1 MNSGRSKNKLHTLR
15 KEPSSE
21 AAVPLPPKRW
31 VSRVLLPGGIILT
44 CLILLA
50 YTARDSL
57 WPATDVRVVRVL
69 SKFAAQATGSV
80 TVQAPGWVEAD
91 PFPIYV
97 SGLATGVV
105 DEVLVLEGHE
115 VKAGDVVVTLIED
128 DARLALERA
137 QADLEKRRAE
147 LSMSD
152 AALTAAQTDW
162 DNPID
167 RDQAVA
173 VNSAKLQESEAELD
187 RLSSVI
193 VMHQAKL
200 AELQDN
206 HQRLL
211 ALLPSASAELEVKQ
225 LQFRCQAQKALL
237 ESTQKQQ
244 QAVEAQIQRCQ
255 AGLKAAREHRQLRI
269 KELKTLEEAKA
280 QVEMAKAQID
290 MAEVTVAEAQLRL
303 DRMKIRAQADGVV
316 MTRLAVPGFKVMLE
330 GDMKE
335 SAHVVYLYNPQK
347 LQVRADV
354 PLADA
359 AKVGVGQKAKIIVDV
374 LPDEEFTGQV
384 SRIVH
389 EADIEK
395 NTLEVKVAIDNPSPE
410 LKPEMLARI
419 KFMGSGPE
427 DTNSSAL
434 RIFVPERLCRDRSG
448 NKAKIWLV
456 TAQSTAKLQDII
468 LGGNRQEGWVDV
480 VSGLNLGDTLI
491 ADPIDGLE
499 DGRKVRIKG
508 ESAVGF

>member
-1 MNSGRSKNKLHTLR
+1 MSSGLSKDKLHTLR

-57 WPATDVRVVRVL
+57 WPATDVRVVQVL
-69 SKFAAQATGSV
+69 SKFSAQSTASV

-97 SGLATGVV
+97 SGLATGIV
-105 DEVLVLEGHE
+105 DEVLVLEGDK
-115 VKAGDVVVTLIED
+115 VKAGDVVVILIED
-128 DARLALERA
+128 DARLALERT
-137 QADLEKRRAE
+137 QAELEKRRAE
-147 LSMSD
+147 LPLYD

-173 VNSAKLQESEAELD
+173 VNSAKLQESEAEQH
-187 RLSSVI
+187 RLSSEI

-200 AELQDN
+200 AELTDN

-225 LQFRCQAQKALL
+225 LQFRCEAQKALL

-244 QAVEAQIQRCQ
+244 QVVEAQTQRCR
-255 AGLKAAREHRQLRI
+255 ADLEAATEHRQLRT
-269 KELKTLEEAKA
+269 KELKTLQEAKA

-290 MAEVTVAEAQLRL
+290 MTEVTVAEAQLRL

-316 MTRLAVPGFKVMLE
+316 MTRLAVPGFSVMLE
-330 GDMKE
+330 SDMQE
-335 SAHVVYLYNPQK
+335 SAHVVYLYDPQK
-347 LQVRADV
+347 LQVRTDV

-359 AKVGVGQKAKIIVDV
+359 AQVGVGQKAKIIVDV
-374 LPDEEFTGQV
+374 LPDEEFTGHI

-389 EADIEK
+389 EADLEK
-395 NTLEVKVAIDNPSPE
+395 NTLEVKVAIDNPSPQ

-419 KFMGSGPE
+419 KFMGSGPQ
-427 DTNSSAL
+427 DANSSAM

-448 NKAKIWLV
+448 DKAKVWLV
-456 TAQSTAKLQDII
+456 TAQSTAKLQDIT
-468 LGGNRQEGWVDV
+468 LDGARQEGWVGV

-491 ADPIDGLE
+491 AEPIDGLE
-499 DGRKVRIKG
+499 DGRKVNVQG
-508 ESAVGF
+508 ESSVGL

>member
-1 MNSGRSKNKLHTLR
+1 MSSGRSKDKLHTLR
-15 KEPSSE
+15 REPSSE

-105 DEVLVLEGHE
+105 DEVLVLEGQE

-137 QADLEKRRAE
+137 QAELERRRAE
-147 LSMSD
+147 LPMYD

-162 DNPID
+162 ENPID

-173 VNSAKLQESEAELD
+173 VNSAKLQESEAEQD
-187 RLSSVI
+187 RLSSEI
-193 VMHQAKL
+193 VMHQARL

-206 HQRLL
+206 HERLL
-211 ALLPSASAELEVKQ
+211 ALLPNASAELEVKQ
-225 LQFRCQAQKALL
+225 LQFRCEAQKALL

-255 AGLKAAREHRQLRI
+255 ADLSAAREHRRLRI
-269 KELKTLEEAKA
+269 KELKTLQETKA

-290 MAEVTVAEAQLRL
+290 LAEVTVAEAQLRL

-316 MTRLAVPGFKVMLE
+316 MTRLAVPGFSVMLE
-330 GDMKE
+330 SDMQE
-335 SAHVVYLYNPQK
+335 SAHVVYLYDPQK

-359 AKVGVGQKAKIIVDV
+359 AKVGVGQKARIVVDV
-374 LPDEEFTGQV
+374 LPDKEFTGHL

-395 NTLEVKVAIDNPSPE
+395 NTLEVKVAIDNPSPQ

-427 DTNSSAL
+427 DANSTAL

-448 NKAKIWLV
+448 DKAKIWLV
-456 TAQSTAKLQDII
+456 TAQSTAKLQDIT
-468 LGGNRQEGWVDV
+468 LGSNRQEGWVDV

-508 ESAVGF
+508 ESPVGF

>member
-1 MNSGRSKNKLHTLR
+1 MSNGLSKDKLHTLR
-15 KEPSSE
+15 REPSSQ

-31 VSRVLLPGGIILT
+31 VSRVFLPGGIILT

-57 WPATDVRVVRVL
+57 WPATNVRVVRVL
-69 SKFAAQATGSV
+69 GKFAAQAVGSV

-97 SGLATGVV
+97 SGLATGIV
-105 DEVLVLEGHE
+105 DKVLVLEGQE

-137 QADLEKRRAE
+137 QADLERRRAE
-147 LSMSD
+147 LPLYA

-173 VNSAKLQESEAELD
+173 VNDAKLQESKADLD
-187 RLSSVI
+187 RLSSEI

-200 AELQDN
+200 AELTDT

-211 ALLPSASAELEVKQ
+211 ELLPSASAELEVKQ
-225 LQFRCQAQKALL
+225 LQFRCEAQKALL
-237 ESTQKQQ
+237 ESTQKRR
-244 QAVEAQIQRCQ
+244 QAVEAQIQRRQ
-255 AGLKAAREHRQLRI
+255 ADLRAATEHRRLRTT
-269 KELKTLEEAKA
+269 ELKTLQEAKA
-280 QVEMAKAQID
+280 HVEMAKAQID
-290 MAEVTVAEAQLRL
+290 MAQVTVAEAQLRL

-316 MTRLAVPGFKVMLE
+316 MTRLAVPGFSVMLE
-330 GDMKE
+330 SDMQE
-335 SAHVVYLYNPQK
+335 SAHVVYLYDPNK

-354 PLADA
+354 PLADVA
-359 AKVGVGQKAKIIVDV
+359 NVGVGQKAIIVVDV
-374 LPDEEFTGQV
+374 LPDKEFTGHL

-419 KFMGSGPE
+419 KFLASGPE
-427 DTNSSAL
+427 DSNSTSL

-448 NKAKIWLV
+448 DKARIWLV
-456 TAQSTAKLQDII
+456 TAQSTAKLQDIT
-468 LGGNRQEGWVDV
+468 LGGNRQEGWTDV

-491 ADPIDGLE
+491 ADPVDGLK
-499 DGRKVRIKG
+499 DGAKVRIIG
-508 ESAVGF
+508 ESSVGL

>member
-1 MNSGRSKNKLHTLR
+1 MGIGQSTNKLHTLR

-31 VSRVLLPGGIILT
+31 VSRQLLPGGIILAS
-44 CLILLA
+44 LILLA

-57 WPATDVRVVRVL
+57 WPGTDVHVVRVL
-69 SKFAAQATGSV
+69 GKLATGATGSV

-91 PFPIYV
+91 PFPTYV
-97 SGLATGVV
+97 SGLAAGIV
-105 DEVLVLEGHE
+105 DEVLVLEGQE

-147 LSMSD
+147 LPIYS

-173 VNSAKLQESEAELD
+173 ANKAKLQESEAELD
-187 RLSSVI
+187 RLSSEI
-193 VMHQAKL
+193 VVHQAKL

-206 HQRLL
+206 HQRLS
-211 ALLPSASAELEVKQ
+211 ALLPNASAESEVKQ
-225 LQFRCQAQKALL
+225 LQFRCEAQKALL
-237 ESTQKQQ
+237 ESTQKQRQ
-244 QAVEAQIQRCQ
+244 VVEAQIRRCQ
-255 AGLKAAREHRQLRI
+255 ADLKAAVEHRQLRI
-269 KELKTLEEAKA
+269 KERKTLEEAKA
-280 QVEMAKAQID
+280 QVEMAKAQIVL
-290 MAEVTVAEAQLRL
+290 AEVTVSEAQLRL
-303 DRMKIRAQADGVV
+303 GRMKIRAQTDGVV
-316 MTRLAVPGFKVMLE
+316 MTRLAVPGSKVMLD

-335 SAHVVYLYNPQK
+335 SAHVVYLYDPQK

-359 AKVGVGQKAKIIVDV
+359 AQVGVGQKAKIIVDV
-374 LPDEEFTGQV
+374 LPDEEFTGHI

-389 EADIEK
+389 EADITK

-410 LKPEMLARI
+410 LKPEMLARV
-419 KFMGSGPE
+419 KFMGSESE
-427 DTNSSAL
+427 DTNSTAM

-448 NKAKIWLV
+448 DKARIWLV
-456 TAQSTAKLQDII
+456 TAQSTAKLQDI
-468 LGGNRQEGWVDV
+468 
-480 VSGLNLGDTLI
+480 T
-491 ADPIDGLE
+491 
-499 DGRKVRIKG
+499 
-508 ESAVGF
+508 

>member
-1 MNSGRSKNKLHTLR
+1 MSSDRSKDKLHTLR

-31 VSRVLLPGGIILT
+31 ISRVLLPGSISLI
-44 CLILLA
+44 CLSLLA

-57 WPATDVRVVRVL
+57 WPATDVRVVRVIG
-69 SKFAAQATGSV
+69 KFAAQATGSV

-105 DEVLVLEGHE
+105 DEVLVLEGQQ
-115 VKAGDVVVTLIED
+115 VRAGDVVVTLIED

-137 QADLEKRRAE
+137 QAELERRQAE
-147 LSMSD
+147 LPMYG

-187 RLSSVI
+187 RLSSEI

-200 AELQDN
+200 AELDDN
-206 HQRLL
+206 HERLL
-211 ALLPSASAELEVKQ
+211 ALLPNASAELEVKQ
-225 LQFRCQAQKALL
+225 LQFRSEAQKALL

-244 QAVEAQIQRCQ
+244 QVVAAQIQRCQ
-255 AGLKAAREHRQLRI
+255 ADLRAAREHRQLRI
-269 KELKTLEEAKA
+269 KERKTLDEAKA
-280 QVEMAKAQID
+280 QVEVIKAQID
-290 MAEVTVAEAQLRL
+290 LAKVAVAEAQLRL
-303 DRMKIRAQADGVV
+303 ERMKICAQADGVV
-316 MTRLAVPGFKVMLE
+316 MTRLAVPGSKVMLE

-335 SAHVVYLYNPQK
+335 SAHVVYLYDPQK

-374 LPDEEFTGQV
+374 LPDEEFTGHL

-395 NTLEVKVAIDNPSPE
+395 NTLEVKVAIDNPSPQ

-419 KFMGSGPE
+419 KFVGSGP
-427 DTNSSAL
+427 DDANSTAL
-434 RIFVPERLCRDRSG
+434 SIFVPERLCRGRSG
-448 NKAKIWLV
+448 DKAKTWLV
-456 TAQSTAKLQDII
+456 TAQSTAKLQEIT
-468 LGGNRQEGWVDV
+468 LGRTRQEGWVEV

-508 ESAVGF
+508 ESPAGP

>member
-1 MNSGRSKNKLHTLR
+1 MSSDRSKDKLHTLR

-21 AAVPLPPKRW
+21 TAVPLPPKRW
-31 VSRVLLPGGIILT
+31 VSRVLVPGGIILA

-57 WPATDVRVVRVL
+57 WPAMDVRVVRVL
-69 SKFAAQATGSV
+69 GKVAAQAAGSV
-80 TVQAPGWVEAD
+80 TVQAPGWVEPD

-97 SGLATGVV
+97 SGLAAGVV
-105 DEVLVLEGHE
+105 DEVLVLEGQQ

-128 DARLALERA
+128 DARLALDRA
-137 QADLEKRRAE
+137 QADLKKRRAE
-147 LSMSD
+147 LAMND

-173 VNSAKLQESEAELD
+173 VNSAKLLQSRAELD
-187 RLSSVI
+187 RLSSEI
-193 VMHQAKL
+193 LMHQARL

-211 ALLPSASAELEVKQ
+211 ALLPNASAELEVKQ
-225 LQFRCQAQKALL
+225 LQFRCEAQKALL
-237 ESTQKQQ
+237 EATQKQRQ
-244 QAVEAQIQRCQ
+244 VVEAQIQQCQ
-255 AGLKAAREHRQLRI
+255 ADLKAAREHRRLRV
-269 KELKTLEEAKA
+269 KERKMLEEAKA

-290 MAEVTVAEAQLRL
+290 LAEATVAEAQLRL
-303 DRMKIRAQADGVV
+303 ERMKIRARANGVV
-316 MTRLAVPGFKVMLE
+316 MTRLAVPGSKIMLDS
-330 GDMKE
+330 DMKE
-335 SAHVVYLYNPQK
+335 SAHVVYLYDPQK

-359 AKVGVGQKAKIIVDV
+359 AKVGVGQKARIVVDV

-395 NTLEVKVAIDNPSPE
+395 NTLEVKVAIDNPSPQ

-419 KFMGSGPE
+419 KFIGSGPQ
-427 DTNSSAL
+427 DSNSTSL

-448 NKAKIWLV
+448 DKARIWLI
-456 TAQSTAKLQDII
+456 TAQSTAKLQEIT
-468 LGGNRQEGWVDV
+468 LGGNRQDGWVEI

-491 ADPIDGLE
+491 AEPIDGLE
-499 DGRKVRIKG
+499 DGRKVNIEG
-508 ESAVGF
+508 ESSVAY

>member
-1 MNSGRSKNKLHTLR
+1 MSSGRSKDKLHTLR

-31 VSRVLLPGGIILT
+31 VSRVLLPGGIILI

-115 VKAGDVVVTLIED
+115 VKVGDVVVTLIED

-147 LSMSD
+147 LPIYD

-173 VNSAKLQESEAELD
+173 VNSAKLQQSEAELD
-187 RLSSVI
+187 RLSSEI

-211 ALLPSASAELEVKQ
+211 ALLPNASAELEVKQ
-225 LQFRCQAQKALL
+225 LQFRCEAQKALL

-255 AGLKAAREHRQLRI
+255 ADLEAAREHRRLRI
-269 KELKTLEEAKA
+269 KELKTLEETKA

-316 MTRLAVPGFKVMLE
+316 MTRLAVPGF
-330 GDMKE
+330 
-335 SAHVVYLYNPQK
+335 
-347 LQVRADV
+347 
-354 PLADA
+354 
-359 AKVGVGQKAKIIVDV
+359 
-374 LPDEEFTGQV
+374 
-384 SRIVH
+384 
-389 EADIEK
+389 
-395 NTLEVKVAIDNPSPE
+395 TLSK
-410 LKPEMLARI
+410 
-419 KFMGSGPE
+419 
-427 DTNSSAL
+427 
-434 RIFVPERLCRDRSG
+434 
-448 NKAKIWLV
+448 
-456 TAQSTAKLQDII
+456 
-468 LGGNRQEGWVDV
+468 
-480 VSGLNLGDTLI
+480 
-491 ADPIDGLE
+491 
-499 DGRKVRIKG
+499 
-508 ESAVGF
+508 